1 MKVSANLGRRL
12 LYRAAVILAGSAVFI
27 LVHPLSHDRDNE
39 WLIGGVLMVA
49 AAVCFVSFGTNRRM
63 YFRPGWILPAAFF
76 MAIYGLIII
85 FLPLIDFDVNVTVY
99 AFLALF
105 LAAAQFSAA
114 IQLRALEIKRW
125 WWVLIFGI
133 VNTLFGI
140 YFLKLCSVLN
150 LSEYPSV
157 AVLFIF
163 TGLTVALEPWVYMK
177 RRQ

>member
-1 MKVSANLGRRL
+1 
-12 LYRAAVILAGSAVFI
+12 
-27 LVHPLSHDRDNE
+27 
-39 WLIGGVLMVA
+39 
-49 AAVCFVSFGTNRRM
+49 
-63 YFRPGWILPAAFF
+63 
-76 MAIYGLIII
+76 
-85 FLPLIDFDVNVTVY
+85 
-99 AFLALF
+99 ALF

-125 WWVLIFGI
+125 WWVLAFAI

-140 YFLKLCSVLN
+140 YFLKLCSVLT

-163 TGLTVALEPWVYMK
+163 TGLTVALEPWVYLK